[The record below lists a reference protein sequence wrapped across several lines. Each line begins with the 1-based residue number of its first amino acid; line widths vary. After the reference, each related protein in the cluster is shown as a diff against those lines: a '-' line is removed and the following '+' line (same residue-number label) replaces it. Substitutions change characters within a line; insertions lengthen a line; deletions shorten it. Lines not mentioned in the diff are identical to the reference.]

1 MDRTLEP
8 MGLNAAESR
17 VLGCLIE
24 KESTTPDAYPLT
36 VNSLRNACNQ
46 STSRAPVMELTEYEV
61 QTALDSLRERGL
73 TRTVHSTSN
82 RAAKFR
88 HVLPDVLQLDAGES
102 ALISV
107 LLLRGEQTIGELKA
121 RADRQHSFGSIDEV
135 AGALGGLAGRDVALV
150 RRLDRQPGQKDAR
163 WTELLT
169 TADASASTSAA
180 STSAASTSPGSPP
193 DARVAEAGEVVVDVA
208 TSDDPYGAATA
219 EFYDLLATAH
229 WESFGFQLLDL
240 LADADPTAGPIV
252 DVGAGTGVG
261 LPYLT
266 AAVPG
271 AYIQAIEP
279 SRAMRTALHT
289 RLAGDAELRRV
300 TTVDPRPLRTADLPR
315 QACAL
320 VVSAALGHLD
330 DEERARLWAF
340 VAERMPTGSPAVIE
354 MLPPDRSETVPRTR
368 YRELRVGS
376 YVYEGWQRG
385 VPLDERVMDWTM
397 EYRVLDGEGV
407 VAEYTV
413 RSRWT
418 CFGVADVRAEI
429 EPYGLWLTEHD
440 DCIVVRR

>member
-46 STSRAPVMELTEYEV
+46 STSRAPVMELTEYDV

-121 RADRQHSFGSIDEV
+121 RADRQHSFGSIDVV
-135 AGALGGLAGRDVALV
+135 AGALGGLAGRDVPLV

-163 WTELLT
+163 WTELLS

-180 STSAASTSPGSPP
+180 STSAASTSAASTSAASTSAASPS

-229 WESFGFQLLDL
+229 WDSFGFQLLDL

-252 DVGAGTGVG
+252 DLGAGTG
-261 LPYLT
+261 
-266 AAVPG
+266 
-271 AYIQAIEP
+271 
-279 SRAMRTALHT
+279 
-289 RLAGDAELRRV
+289 
-300 TTVDPRPLRTADLPR
+300 
-315 QACAL
+315 
-320 VVSAALGHLD
+320 
-330 DEERARLWAF
+330 
-340 VAERMPTGSPAVIE
+340 
-354 MLPPDRSETVPRTR
+354 
-368 YRELRVGS
+368 
-376 YVYEGWQRG
+376 
-385 VPLDERVMDWTM
+385 
-397 EYRVLDGEGV
+397 
-407 VAEYTV
+407 
-413 RSRWT
+413 
-418 CFGVADVRAEI
+418 
-429 EPYGLWLTEHD
+429 
-440 DCIVVRR
+440 

>member
-1 MDRTLEP
+1 MDRPPDP
-8 MGLNAAESR
+8 MGLNAAEAR

-24 KESTTPDAYPLT
+24 KEATTPDAYPLT

-46 STSRAPVMELTEYEV
+46 STSRDPVMGLTEHDV
-61 QTALDSLRERGL
+61 QMALDSLRVRGL

-82 RAAKFR
+82 RATKYR

-135 AGALGGLAGRDVALV
+135 AGTLGGLAGRDMPLV

-163 WTELLT
+163 WTELLS

-180 STSAASTSPGSPP
+180 SPS
-193 DARVAEAGEVVVDVA
+193 DARVADVEVMVDVA

-229 WESFGFQLLDL
+229 WEPFGFQLLDL
-240 LADADPTAGPIV
+240 LADSDPAAGPIV
-252 DVGAGTGVG
+252 DLGAGTGVG
-261 LPYLT
+261 LAYLT

-271 AYIQAIEP
+271 ARIHAVEP

-289 RLAGDAELRRV
+289 RLAIDAELRRV
-300 TTVDPRPLRTADLPR
+300 TTVDPRPWGAAGLPE

-320 VVSAALGHLD
+320 VVSAALGHLAD
-330 DEERARLWAF
+330 DERVRLWRF
-340 VAERMPTGSPAVIE
+340 VAERMPAGSPAVIE

-368 YRELRVGS
+368 YRELRVGG
-376 YVYEGWQRG
+376 YVYEGWQQG
-385 VPLDERVMDWTM
+385 EPVDARVMDWTM
-397 EYRVLDGEGV
+397 EYRILDGERM

-418 CFGVADVRAEI
+418 CFSVADVRNEI
-429 EPYGLWLTEHD
+429 EPYGLRLTEHD